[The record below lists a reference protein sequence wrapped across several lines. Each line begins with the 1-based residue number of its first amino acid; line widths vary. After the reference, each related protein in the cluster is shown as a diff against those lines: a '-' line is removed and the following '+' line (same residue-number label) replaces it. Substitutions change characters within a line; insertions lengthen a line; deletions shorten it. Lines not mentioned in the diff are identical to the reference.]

1 MTTEQITAINNA
13 MSMLS
18 DLQEAASMMTSLE
31 NYQEWTNQH
40 IKALRDSG
48 VDNTIVEHFKSICQS
63 YLPIAEDAV
72 RRHER
77 YIAFYEEERKW
88 EKMEKESHSYSLSE
102 EDLATLQELNDI
114 LRGNHLSL

>member
-1 MTTEQITAINNA
+1 MTIEQITAINNA

-40 IKALRDSG
+40 IKALRESNI
-48 VDNTIVEHFKSICQS
+48 DNSIIEHFESICES

-72 RRHER
+72 RRHIR
-77 YIAFYEEERKW
+77 YIECYEEEREY
-88 EKMEKESHSYSLSE
+88 EKIY
-102 EDLATLQELNDI
+102 NI
-114 LRGNHLSL
+114 

>member
-1 MTTEQITAINNA
+1 MTTEQITVINNA

-31 NYQEWTNQH
+31 NYQEWTTQH

-48 VDNTIVEHFKSICQS
+48 VDSSIVEHFESICNS

-72 RRHER
+72 RRHIR
-77 YIAFYEEERKW
+77 YIECYEEEREY
-88 EKMEKESHSYSLSE
+88 EKIY
-102 EDLATLQELNDI
+102 NI
-114 LRGNHLSL
+114 

>member
-13 MSMLS
+13 MSMLT

-48 VDNTIVEHFKSICQS
+48 VDKSIVEHFESICES
-63 YLPIAEDAV
+63 YLPIAEEAV
-72 RRHER
+72 RRHIR
-77 YIAFYEEERKW
+77 YIEYYEEEREY
-88 EKMEKESHSYSLSE
+88 EKIY
-102 EDLATLQELNDI
+102 NI
-114 LRGNHLSL
+114 

>member
-13 MSMLS
+13 MSVLS

-31 NYQEWTNQH
+31 NYQEWTTQH

-48 VDNTIVEHFKSICQS
+48 VDSSIVEHFESICKS

-72 RRHER
+72 RRHKE
-77 YIAFYEEERKW
+77 YIEYCEEEREY
-88 EKMEKESHSYSLSE
+88 EKIY
-102 EDLATLQELNDI
+102 NI
-114 LRGNHLSL
+114 

>member
-18 DLQEAASMMTSLE
+18 DLQEAANMMTSID

-40 IKALRDSG
+40 IKALRESNI
-48 VDNTIVEHFKSICQS
+48 DNSIVEHFESICKS

-72 RRHER
+72 RRHIR
-77 YIAFYEEERKW
+77 YIECYEEEREY
-88 EKMEKESHSYSLSE
+88 EKIY
-102 EDLATLQELNDI
+102 NI
-114 LRGNHLSL
+114 

>member
-13 MSMLS
+13 MSALS

-31 NYQEWTNQH
+31 NYQEWTTQH

-48 VDNTIVEHFKSICQS
+48 IDSSIVKHFESICES

-72 RRHER
+72 RRHEK
-77 YIAFYEEERKW
+77 YIEYCEEEREY
-88 EKMEKESHSYSLSE
+88 EKIY
-102 EDLATLQELNDI
+102 NI
-114 LRGNHLSL
+114 

>member
-13 MSMLS
+13 MSVLS

-31 NYQEWTNQH
+31 NYQEWTTQH

-48 VDNTIVEHFKSICQS
+48 VDSSIVEHFESICKS

-72 RRHER
+72 RRHKE
-77 YIAFYEEERKW
+77 YIEYCEEEREY
-88 EKMEKESHSYSLSE
+88 EKLY
-102 EDLATLQELNDI
+102 NI
-114 LRGNHLSL
+114 

>member
-31 NYQEWTNQH
+31 NYQEFTNKY
-40 IKALRDSG
+40 IKALRGSNI
-48 VDNTIVEHFKSICQS
+48 DNSIVEHFESICES

-72 RRHER
+72 RRHIR
-77 YIAFYEEERKW
+77 YIECYEEEREY
-88 EKMEKESHSYSLSE
+88 EKIY
-102 EDLATLQELNDI
+102 NI
-114 LRGNHLSL
+114 

>member
-13 MSMLS
+13 MSALS

-31 NYQEWTNQH
+31 NYQEWTTQH

-48 VDNTIVEHFKSICQS
+48 VDSSIVEHFESICKS

-72 RRHER
+72 RRHEK
-77 YIAFYEEERKW
+77 YIEYCEEEREY
-88 EKMEKESHSYSLSE
+88 EKIY
-102 EDLATLQELNDI
+102 NI
-114 LRGNHLSL
+114 

>member
-18 DLQEAASMMTSLE
+18 DLQEAANMMTSID

-48 VDNTIVEHFKSICQS
+48 VDSSIVEHFESICNS

-72 RRHER
+72 RRHEK
-77 YIAFYEEERKW
+77 YLTCYEEEKAFRK
-88 EKMEKESHSYSLSE
+88 
-102 EDLATLQELNDI
+102 ELK
-114 LRGNHLSL
+114 L

>member
-13 MSMLS
+13 MSMLT
-18 DLQEAASMMTSLE
+18 DLQEAANMMTSID

-48 VDNTIVEHFKSICQS
+48 VDSSIVEHFESICNS

-72 RRHER
+72 RRHIR
-77 YIAFYEEERKW
+77 YIECYEEEREY
-88 EKMEKESHSYSLSE
+88 EKIY
-102 EDLATLQELNDI
+102 NI
-114 LRGNHLSL
+114 

>member
-13 MSMLS
+13 MSALS

-31 NYQEWTNQH
+31 NYQEWTTQH

-48 VDNTIVEHFKSICQS
+48 VDSSIVEHFESICKS

-72 RRHER
+72 RRHKE
-77 YIAFYEEERKW
+77 YIEYCEEEREY
-88 EKMEKESHSYSLSE
+88 EKIY
-102 EDLATLQELNDI
+102 NI
-114 LRGNHLSL
+114 